1 MNTAEF
7 EPNPGLLVEQHKA
20 ITLLTL
26 DRTARA
32 NALDAALVEALHAGV
47 DAAQVNGSRLLVL
60 AANGKNFSAGFDMSE
75 INGQTEGDLLLR
87 MVRIEQLLQRI
98 YHAPCSS
105 LAFAHGRNFGAGA
118 DLFLAASTRVCA
130 PDATFRMP
138 GLRFGLQLGTRR
150 LAARIGA
157 RAARMML
164 ETSQTIDAER
174 AVALG
179 FATTIAPRETWPDHI
194 AQTLEGAKI
203 LAPDASR
210 RLAEATIADTRAID
224 MADLVAS
231 ASASDFKARMQAYRD
246 VRAKT

>member
-1 MNTAEF
+1 MNNAEF
-7 EPNPGLLVEQHKA
+7 KPNPGLLVEQHPA

-26 DRTARA
+26 DRTTRA
-32 NALDAALVEALHAGV
+32 NSLDAALVEALHASV
-47 DAAQVNGSRLLVL
+47 DAAQANGTRLLVL
-60 AANGKNFSAGFDMSE
+60 TANGKNFSAGFDMSE

-105 LAFAHGRNFGAGA
+105 VAFAHGRNVGAGA
-118 DLFLAASTRVCA
+118 DLFLAASTRICA

-138 GLRFGLQLGTRR
+138 GLQFGLQLGTRR

-157 RAARMML
+157 EAARAML
-164 ETSQTIDAER
+164 EISQTIDAER

-179 FATTIAPRETWPDHI
+179 FAGAIAPRETWPDHI
-194 AQTLEGAKI
+194 AQALERATS
-203 LAPDASR
+203 LAPDAAR
-210 RLAEATIADTRAID
+210 RLAEATLADTRAID
-224 MADLVAS
+224 LADLVAS
-231 ASASDFKARMQAYRD
+231 ASAPGFKARMQAYRD